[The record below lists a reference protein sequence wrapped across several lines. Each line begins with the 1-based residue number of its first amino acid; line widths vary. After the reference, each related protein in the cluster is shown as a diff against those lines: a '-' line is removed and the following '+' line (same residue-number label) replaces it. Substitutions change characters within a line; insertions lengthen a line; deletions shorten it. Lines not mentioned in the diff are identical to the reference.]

1 MAFKPMRNSNLPAVP
16 KSSIDENSRWNKET
30 KEQQGQGKGIFLCIG
45 ELMNLPFKYLQTQSG
60 KTTSLGVV
68 SHISFLTMIPPKPSV
83 LSVWHTVPWL

>member
-1 MAFKPMRNSNLPAVP
+1 MRNSNSPAVP

-30 KEQQGQGKGIFLCIG
+30 EEQQGWGKGIFFCIG

-60 KTTSLGVV
+60 KTTSLAFGVV
-68 SHISFLTMIPPKPSV
+68 SHISFLTMIPSKPSV